1 MPSATTSSSGEDRY
15 QSTHAVWSK
24 RPNAQL
30 VAEAA
35 VLPQGSALDV
45 GCGEGADA
53 IWLAERG
60 WQVTAVDISP
70 VAMARGAK
78 RAAELG
84 ERIGQAID
92 WVQQDLLD
100 WTGPEPAS

>member
-35 VLPQGSALDV
+35 DLPTGSALDV
-45 GCGEGADA
+45 GCGEGSDA

-60 WQVTAVDISP
+60 WRVTAVDW
-70 VAMARGAK
+70 ADTALQRGADEAAARGEQVASRLTWQ
-78 RAAELG
+78 RADA
-84 ERIGQAID
+84 
-92 WVQQDLLD
+92 
-100 WTGPEPAS
+100 TGWEPDAQF